1 LYNIEQGGEVI
12 VNTELI
18 RVWKEAIMAFLKT
31 LSQHLPEECNEIQ
44 EITCLDI
51 Q

>member
-1 LYNIEQGGEVI
+1 LCNIEQDGEVI
-12 VNTELI
+12 VNIVLK
-18 RVWKEAIMAFLKT
+18 RVWKEVVIAYLKT
-31 LSQHLPEECNEIQ
+31 LLQHLPEEHNEIQ